1 LIAPNP
7 SLTSLENF
15 DVKPVYQRYGPQ
27 RSDGFQ
33 RHGAIEGGISFPL
46 NVAAVKLQPT
56 KSGSYTNG
64 DPGSGNLGIGVGPNS
79 GGADDVGTYDNGP
92 GDFIEHSSH
101 SDS

>member
-1 LIAPNP
+1 MSNLSIKDMPRNEAMDSN
-7 SLTSLENF
+7 
-15 DVKPVYQRYGPQ
+15 DMA
-27 RSDGFQ
+27 
-33 RHGAIEGGISFPL
+33 AIEGGISFPL

-92 GDFIEHSSH
+92 GDFIEHSSD
-101 SDS
+101 SDSLRQP